1 MSTLRRRG
9 ELPLLAGPSRGEV
22 NEPHAPTTNNFGIT
36 EFVDTFVKYDYATGT
51 ATVRELSRA
60 LLARL
65 TLWCKSDYS

>member
-1 MSTLRRRG
+1 
-9 ELPLLAGPSRGEV
+9 V
-22 NEPHAPTTNNFGIT
+22 NEPDAPTTNKFGIT